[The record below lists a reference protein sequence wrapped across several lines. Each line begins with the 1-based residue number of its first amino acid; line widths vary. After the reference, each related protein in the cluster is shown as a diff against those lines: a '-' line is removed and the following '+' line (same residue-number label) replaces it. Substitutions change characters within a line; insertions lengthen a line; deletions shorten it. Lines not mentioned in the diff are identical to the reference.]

1 MGLVT
6 IRLIRGNGDNGRF
19 GKLVIW
25 MPEKYLSYE
34 QLELESK
41 ILDSYCQKVANWF
54 MRSFGCQLGLPELY
68 QKPHFA
74 FQDDPCF
81 LDVAKKCNLSSEQ
94 VWVDRSKG
102 RSEWE
107 TCDVKL
113 AKVRLELPERVLS
126 LEVRMDR
133 VEDGISCINDKIDS
147 LLDLFSVPV
156 RPDERRDV
164 V

>member
-1 MGLVT
+1 MVT
-6 IRLIRGNGDNGRF
+6 IRLIRGNGNNGRF

-34 QLELESK
+34 QLEFQSDILEG
-41 ILDSYCQKVANWF
+41 YCQKVANWF
-54 MRSFGCQLGLPELY
+54 MKSFNCQLGLPELY

-74 FQDDPCF
+74 FPDDPDF
-81 LDVAKKCNLSSEQ
+81 LDTAKSLNLGSDR

-107 TCDVKL
+107 TDDVRL
-113 AKVRLELPERVLS
+113 AKVRMELPDRVLS
-126 LEVRMDR
+126 LEVKVDR
-133 VEDGISCINDKIDS
+133 IESVVDRISVSVDR
-147 LLDLFSVPV
+147 LLGLFETPV
-156 RPDERRDV
+156 SPDEGRDV